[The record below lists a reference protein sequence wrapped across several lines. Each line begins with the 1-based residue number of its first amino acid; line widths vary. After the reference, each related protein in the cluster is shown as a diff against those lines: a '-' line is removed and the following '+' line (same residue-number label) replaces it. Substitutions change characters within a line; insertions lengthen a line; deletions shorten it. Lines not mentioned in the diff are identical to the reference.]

1 MVDDDLRVA
10 LAQLNGRLDALQQT
24 VELRLDGAFATAEKA
39 REAAAAGHDRLDVE
53 GGRMRSEFRT
63 EINDL
68 REVVEDLRRWQSR
81 LVGIG
86 VGVSLMSGLVSGLL
100 VLLLSST

>member
-1 MVDDDLRVA
+1 MVDEDLRVA

-24 VELRLDGAFATAEKA
+24 VELRLDGALTTAQKA
-39 REAAAAGHDRLDVE
+39 REAAQAGHQRLDTE
-53 GGRMRSEFRT
+53 GSQLRNEFRG

-86 VGVSLMSGLVSGLL
+86 VGVSLMSGMVSGLL
-100 VLLLSST
+100 VRLLASA